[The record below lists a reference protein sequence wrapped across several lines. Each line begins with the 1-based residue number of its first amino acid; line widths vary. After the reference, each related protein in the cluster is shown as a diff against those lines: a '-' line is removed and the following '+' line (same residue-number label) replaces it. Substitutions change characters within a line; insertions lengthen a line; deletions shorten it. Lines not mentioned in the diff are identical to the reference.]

1 MSYVLIDEKRLE
13 RISEGITFIADFI
26 RSIFE
31 EKTKRDTDRLLT
43 NTEAAEL
50 LNVSTRTLARMRANG
65 RIAYSIVE
73 GSCRYS
79 YNDIWDAAERCK
91 IKSAPRIQAEFEHNY
106 HAVIA
111 KRNTT
116 WRR

>member
-65 RIAYSIVE
+65 SIAYSIVNTSASAGTSYTLSPCTS
-73 GSCRYS
+73 GSDGWLRL
-79 YNDIWDAAERCK
+79 A
-91 IKSAPRIQAEFEHNY
+91 SASSFLS
-106 HAVIA
+106 
-111 KRNTT
+111 
-116 WRR
+116 